1 MMRNIARQPKAS
13 VSIVSSGGAIAEP
26 HFEPES
32 QMPAAWP
39 RSSRGN
45 HWVAILLEFGE
56 VGDSPMPSRKRKVR
70 NCAMLWPKA
79 IRRSEERRVGKEW
92 RSRGWQ
98 YDGERKRE
106 VTKWVRCRT

>member
-26 HFEPES
+26 QFEPES

-45 HWVAILLEFGE
+45 HWVAILVEFGE
-56 VGDSPMPSRKRKVR
+56 VWDSPMPRRKRKVR
-70 NCAMLWPKA
+70 NCAMMWPKA
-79 IRRSEERRVGKEW
+79 IRGVADDHVAIRMRQ
-92 RSRGWQ
+92 SRGGA
-98 YDGERKRE
+98 D
-106 VTKWVRCRT
+106 VAVRGP

>member
-13 VSIVSSGGAIAEP
+13 GSIVSSGGAIAEP

-79 IRRSEERRVGKEW
+79 IRAVANDHMPIEMK
-92 RSRGWQ
+92 
-98 YDGERKRE
+98 DRKSTRLHSSH
-106 VTKWVRCRT
+106 VAISY